1 MIAITEQDY
10 SKLTGLI
17 HSEMLAL
24 KMPAIVN
31 KLSSSFEQAE
41 KLAPEKIHQAIITMN
56 STVLLRDTKS
66 GRETEITITYPN
78 DADAKLRRISI
89 FSEIGVAL
97 LGKREQDIV
106 SWKTPMGLGKFEI
119 VKVTYQPEA
128 AGHFHL

>member
-10 SKLTGLI
+10 TKLTTLI
-17 HSEMLAL
+17 HSEMLSL
-24 KMPAIVN
+24 KMPAIAD
-31 KLSSSFEQAE
+31 KLSSSFEKAE
-41 KLAPEKIHQAIITMN
+41 RIASENIHQAIVTMN
-56 STVLLRDTKS
+56 STVLLRDTKT

-78 DADAKLRRISI
+78 DADVKARRISI

-106 SWKTPMGLGKFEI
+106 SWKTPIGLGKFEI

-128 AGHFHL
+128 AGDYHL